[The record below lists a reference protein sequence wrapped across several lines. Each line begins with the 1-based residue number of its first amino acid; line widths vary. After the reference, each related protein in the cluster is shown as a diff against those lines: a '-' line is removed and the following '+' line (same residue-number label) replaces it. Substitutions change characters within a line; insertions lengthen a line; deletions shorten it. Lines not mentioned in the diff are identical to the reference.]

1 MTTTVANMTA
11 GRARS
16 TGDLDMG
23 RVLRVGAV
31 TGAVMIYV
39 SAIGMLATFNAR
51 LIINPILSIG
61 YTLFFAIPF
70 IAGTRFTQ
78 RQQLEGLTA
87 EKPSGL
93 DVVKALVAGAVGGLM
108 VALFALVIDSF
119 PEVRST
125 FPNLSPEMV
134 EVITL
139 GLGVGV
145 GLVVIPAISAGVAAV
160 GAAIS
165 FLPDRYRR
173 AIAIG
178 ALTVVA
184 FAMFQAV
191 VDDFF
196 DWFPALP
203 DFLYQT
209 PSGVSVVPA
218 IILFLLGAAG
228 SLFLPGRISSVG
240 AGLRSQEGAARRRTT
255 IIWAVVIGAALIVL
269 PQFLGGILNE
279 LFVNVGFFALMA
291 LGLNVVIGYA
301 GLLDLGYVAFFA
313 VGAYTTGVLTSPI
326 SPTWD
331 PMLSWWQAFPVVL
344 VMAALAGLFVGTPVL
359 RMRGDYLAIVTL
371 GFGEIVRLLLLSDWL
386 SPYFGGAQGIRNI
399 PGIPVF
405 GTEINVTTP
414 NLMIYM
420 VAFFVLLAA
429 FISWRLE
436 HSRIG
441 RAWAA
446 LREDEDVAEAVGVDT
461 VKAKL
466 TAFITGAV
474 IASFAGALFAAKVGS
489 VFTNSFEI
497 LVSIVILVIVIV
509 GGMGNIVGVVVGA
522 FVLIGIL
529 GGPNQPGLLQ
539 EFGEY
544 RLLMYGALL
553 VFMMLRRPEGL
564 VPSKRR
570 QQELHQEEFLQDAW
584 LDKGGHFVNPDDHT
598 PQRPGPSAAE
608 PGRGKE

>member
-1 MTTTVANMTA
+1 MTA
-11 GRARS
+11 ATLS
-16 TGDLDMG
+16 PTTSPVTGDRVGG
-23 RVLRVGAV
+23 RILRVGALA
-31 TGAVMIYV
+31 GAGMIYV
-39 SAIGMLATFNAR
+39 AAIGILATFNDR
-51 LIINPILSIG
+51 LIIDPALSLG
-61 YTLFFAIPF
+61 YIVLFGVPF
-70 IAGTRFTQ
+70 VAGLTFIK
-78 RQQLEGLTA
+78 RQQLEGV
-87 EKPSGL
+87 EPEPISGR
-93 DVVKALVAGAVGGLM
+93 DVLLAAAAGVTGGLM
-108 VALFALVIDSF
+108 AAAFALIVDSF
-119 PEVRST
+119 PQVRST

-134 EVITL
+134 DLLTL
-139 GLGVGV
+139 GFGPAMGFLVLPALA
-145 GLVVIPAISAGVAAV
+145 GLSAAAAAGTGLLPVTVRKAISV
-160 GAAIS
+160 G
-165 FLPDRYRR
+165 
-173 AIAIG
+173 G
-178 ALTVVA
+178 LTVLGLA
-184 FAMFQAV
+184 LFETV

-196 DWFPALP
+196 DFLPSVP
-203 DFLYQT
+203 DFLYT
-209 PSGVSVVPA
+209 SSDGLS
-218 IILFLLGAAG
+218 ILSALIVFALGAG
-228 SLFLPGRISSVG
+228 LSVWLPGRMPKI
-240 AGLRSQEGAARRRTT
+240 APGLKSGDGTTRRRSTL
-255 IIWAVVIGAALIVL
+255 IWGVVIGIFLILV

-331 PMLSWWQAFPVVL
+331 PMLSWWLAFPIVL

-386 SPYFGGAQGIRNI
+386 SPYFGGAQGVRNI
-399 PGIPVF
+399 PGIPFF
-405 GTEINVTTP
+405 GTNVNVTTP
-414 NLMIYM
+414 VLMVYF

-446 LREDEDVAEAVGVDT
+446 MREDEDVAEAVGVDT

-466 TAFITGAV
+466 TAFITGAL

-489 VFTNSFEI
+489 VFTTSFDI
-497 LVSIVILVIVIV
+497 IVSIVILVIVIV
-509 GGMGNIVGVVVGA
+509 GGMGNIFGVVVGA

-539 EFGEY
+539 ELGEY
-544 RLLMYGALL
+544 KLLIYGALL

-584 LDKGGHFVNPDDHT
+584 LDKTGHTVDDHDHS
-598 PQRPGPSAAE
+598 PNRPGPSVAE
-608 PGRGKE
+608 PGYGDER